1 MANESS
7 SNGSPMSDFI
17 TASPPP
23 PSLSQQSSDDAES
36 LPSSEPPP
44 QPSQSSPLPSPSTSP
59 PPPEISSP
67 PPTVPPPKKSPPPAP
82 ENSPPPPTPVHS
94 PPPPTP
100 STSPPPTPST
110 SPPPPLSPSPPP
122 PDQSSP
128 PPKRSPPPPSPRRS
142 APPPSL
148 TPPPRSQP
156 SPSPSPP
163 PPQPSLSPPPPS
175 PQSYVPPPQFLR
187 PSTPTAIP
195 PSPVFRITTP
205 PPPLQTAPA
214 STPHSQLRPP
224 PGILPA
230 IPPIL
235 HMSAPQKSNLPPV
248 SPSSSGNNS
257 TGQIVGLALVGV
269 FIIAFLAMVIFFLL
283 RNKREN
289 NYSSPSPGKSNIRG
303 AGTPGDVHYFVE
315 EPGFGNG
322 AQQGGMHIRSPSDPA
337 LSGGQLVFTYEK
349 IAEITNGFSSENIIG
364 EGGFGYVYKASMPDG
379 RVGALKML
387 KAGSGQGER
396 EFRAE
401 VDIISR
407 IHHRHL
413 VSLIGYCISEQQRAL
428 IYEFVPNGN
437 LNQHLQGSEFPVL
450 DWSKRMKITIGAAR
464 GLTYLHDGCNP
475 KIIHRDIK
483 SANILLDNAYEAQV
497 ADFGLAKLTD
507 DANTHVSTR
516 VMGTFGYMAPEY
528 ATSGKL
534 TDRSDVFSFGV
545 VLLELITG
553 RKPVDPMQPLGE
565 ESLVEWARPLL
576 LRALETGEFGELV
589 DPKLQQQYI
598 DKEMSKMIEAAAA
611 CVRHSALKRP
621 RMVQVL
627 RSLDNG
633 DQLYDLSNGVRYG
646 QSTVY
651 NSGQYNEDIA
661 RFRKMVNGSFDDS
674 EFDNLSSE
682 FRSTVSREMV
692 ELNSASISHSPRNS
706 DSQFKVFHHQRSQ
719 TQNRS

>member
-7 SNGSPMSDFI
+7 SNGSPMSDSI

-23 PSLSQQSSDDAES
+23 PSSSQQSSDDAEAPP
-36 LPSSEPPP
+36 PSEPPPPP
-44 QPSQSSPLPSPSTSP
+44 QPSQSSPLPSPSP

-67 PPTVPPPKKSPPPAP
+67 PPTVPPPNKAPPPTP

-128 PPKRSPPPPSPRRS
+128 PPKLSPPPPSPRRS
-142 APPPSL
+142 APPPSP
-148 TPPPRSQP
+148 TPPSRSQ
-156 SPSPSPP
+156 PSPSPP

-175 PQSYVPPPQFLR
+175 PQSYAPPPQFLR

-195 PSPVFRITTP
+195 PSQVFRITSP

-214 STPHSQLRPP
+214 STPHSQLRHP
-224 PGILPA
+224 PGLPPAILPA
-230 IPPIL
+230 LPPIL
-235 HMSAPQKSNLPPV
+235 HMSAPPKSNLPPV
-248 SPSSSGNNS
+248 SPSSSGTNS

-269 FIIAFLAMVIFFLL
+269 FIIAFLAMVIFFFL
-283 RNKREN
+283 RNRRGN
-289 NYSSPSPGKSNIRG
+289 NYSAPSPGKSNIRG
-303 AGTPGDVHYFVE
+303 AGTPGE

-450 DWSKRMKITIGAAR
+450 DWSKRMKIAIGAAR
-464 GLTYLHDGCNP
+464 GLTYLHDG
-475 KIIHRDIK
+475 
-483 SANILLDNAYEAQV
+483 Y
-497 ADFGLAKLTD
+497 FGLAKLTD

-553 RKPVDPMQPLGE
+553 RKPVDAMQPLGE

-576 LRALETGEFGELV
+576 LHVLETGEFGELV
-589 DPKLQQQYI
+589 DPKLLQQYD
-598 DKEMSKMIEAAAA
+598 DKEMLKMIEAAAA

-633 DQLYDLSNGVRYG
+633 DQLYDLSNGVKYG

-651 NSGQYNEDIA
+651 DSGQYNDDIA

-692 ELNSASISHSPRNS
+692 ELNSASMSRS
-706 DSQFKVFHHQRSQ
+706 DSQLKVFHHQRSHP
-719 TQNRS
+719 QNRS